1 MKETGIITRFGLI
14 RHAETVWNRE
24 KKIQGQT
31 DSPLTRQGISQ
42 ALKWG
47 RVLNQISWDR
57 IMTSDI
63 GRAIE
68 TAERINQKL
77 QVTIYSDPGLR
88 EQDWG
93 QWTGKTLIE
102 IEKEDPQFFAAQIRA
117 GWMFHP
123 PKGETRLN
131 IWERGHMALV
141 NMAARLPGETILVV
155 THEGVIKSLIYRLSG
170 RKFTGSEPPMIKSF
184 HLHWLIHNGQALK
197 LGNLNAMPLA

>member
-1 MKETGIITRFGLI
+1 
-14 RHAETVWNRE
+14 
-24 KKIQGQT
+24 
-31 DSPLTRQGISQ
+31 
-42 ALKWG
+42 
-47 RVLNQISWDR
+47 
-57 IMTSDI
+57 MTSDI

-77 QVTIYSDPGLR
+77 QVAIYSDPGLR

-102 IEKEDPQFFAAQIRA
+102 IEKENPQYFTAQIRA

-131 IWERGHMALV
+131 IWERGHIALV
-141 NMAARLPGETILVV
+141 NMAARWPGETILVV
-155 THEGVIKSLIYRLSG
+155 THEGIIKSLIYRLSG

-197 LGNLNAMPLA
+197 LENLNAMTLA